1 MRRSSDAFTLLEIM
15 LAVAV
20 AVMILVVAI
29 PNMSGLF
36 AEDALRKSFDDF
48 DAIARKAQTAAMK
61 EKRTMLLVWMKDG
74 IVLAP
79 QVPRAED
86 NLDEAPALA
95 FSDNVSVTLE
105 RPAALIKEP
114 LAEWAFWPSGAC
126 EPVRVHYSGEPGTWD
141 ADYEPLTGRGTLIAS
156 YPK

>member
-15 LAVAV
+15 LAIGI
-20 AVMILVVAI
+20 AVMILVIAI

-36 AEDALRKSFDDF
+36 AEDTLRKSFDDF
-48 DAIARKAQTAAMK
+48 DAIARKAQELAIK

-74 IVLAP
+74 IVVAP

-105 RPAALIKEP
+105 RPAALLKEP
-114 LAEWAFWPSGAC
+114 PPEWPFWPSGAC
-126 EPVRVHYSGEPGTWD
+126 EPVRIRYSGEPGKWE
-141 ADYEPLTGRGTLIAS
+141 AEYEPLTARGTLVAS

>member
-1 MRRSSDAFTLLEIM
+1 MRRSPAAFTLLEIM

-36 AEDALRKSFDDF
+36 AEDALRRSFDDF
-48 DAIARKAQTAAMK
+48 DAIARKAQSLAME

-74 IVLAP
+74 ILLAP

-95 FSDNVSVTLE
+95 FSDSVSVTLE

-114 LAEWAFWPSGAC
+114 LMEWAFWPSGAC
-126 EPVRVHYSGEPGTWD
+126 EPVRIHYTGDPGKWE
-141 ADYEPLTGRGTLIAS
+141 AEYEPLTGRGTLVAS
-156 YPK
+156 YPR